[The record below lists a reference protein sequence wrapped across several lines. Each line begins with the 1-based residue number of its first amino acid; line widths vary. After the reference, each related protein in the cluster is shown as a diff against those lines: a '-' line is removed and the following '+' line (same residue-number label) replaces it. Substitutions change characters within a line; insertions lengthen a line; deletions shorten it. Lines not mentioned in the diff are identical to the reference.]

1 MPALTHDQLKSLIQ
15 QETDMFEAL
24 VEASND
30 VYIIH
35 RAWRTLVL
43 ENAALKAELAKEI
56 LNGSG
61 NQHTHDLGTHG
72 AWSMHSGGNI
82 GGNLISY

>member
-35 RAWRTLVL
+35 RAWRALVI

-61 NQHTHDLGTHG
+61 NQHTYDLGALG
-72 AWSMHSGGNI
+72 AWSMHSGG
-82 GGNLISY
+82 GGNGPITY

>member
-1 MPALTHDQLKSLIQ
+1 MPAPTHDQLKSLIQ

-24 VEASND
+24 VAASND

-35 RAWRTLVL
+35 RAWRALVL

-61 NQHTHDLGTHG
+61 NQHTHDLGALGTWSIVGGG
-72 AWSMHSGGNI
+72 AGGSTV
-82 GGNLISY
+82 SY